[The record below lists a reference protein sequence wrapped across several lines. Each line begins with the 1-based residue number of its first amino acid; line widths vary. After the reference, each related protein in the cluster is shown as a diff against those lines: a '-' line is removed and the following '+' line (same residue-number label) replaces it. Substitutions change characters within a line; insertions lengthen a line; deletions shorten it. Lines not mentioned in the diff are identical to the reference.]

1 VEEVLNFKINTTKNR
16 NYLFIKVEEVLDCKV
31 TKPNFASTNLLN
43 LVDNVLGCRV
53 NKSFSL
59 GVDAFKKVEDVLNA
73 NK

>member
-1 VEEVLNFKINTTKNR
+1 
-16 NYLFIKVEEVLDCKV
+16 
-31 TKPNFASTNLLN
+31 LLN
-43 LVDNVLGCRV
+43 LVDNVLNCRV

>member
-1 VEEVLNFKINTTKNR
+1 VLNF
-16 NYLFIKVEEVLDCKV
+16 KV

-43 LVDNVLGCRV
+43 MVDNVLDCRV